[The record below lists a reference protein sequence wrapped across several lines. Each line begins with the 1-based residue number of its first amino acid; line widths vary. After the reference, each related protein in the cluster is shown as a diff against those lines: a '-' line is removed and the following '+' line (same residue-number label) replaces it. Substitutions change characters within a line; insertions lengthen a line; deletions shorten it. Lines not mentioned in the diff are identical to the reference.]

1 MLGIFPRLIEM
12 FKIVLSLGFTKYGTP
27 SDLKKMLIRVQR
39 LLSIKIKNLLMLCVR
54 NDLHLPLNSW

>member
-27 SDLKKMLIRVQR
+27 SDFKKNANK
-39 LLSIKIKNLLMLCVR
+39 SAKIVI
-54 NDLHLPLNSW
+54 H